1 MYGGHEQALWHLVH
15 ITSIA
20 NCSASITFV
29 EVPGN
34 ASQVLIIKFTFLS
47 IKDGMLRSAT
57 VQVIVFFALNT
68 CKKVIWTEGVGD
80 FM

>member
-1 MYGGHEQALWHLVH
+1 M
-15 ITSIA
+15 
-20 NCSASITFV
+20 
-29 EVPGN
+29 
-34 ASQVLIIKFTFLS
+34 IIKFTFLS